1 MPGYNNSIF
10 ILVKTESFFNGY
22 FSKNVQYNEIVCNFR
37 GRRELKT
44 SYLLIVFNFPVKL
57 TFRPYTEVI
66 YFIYIPGSTGD
77 HI

>member
-1 MPGYNNSIF
+1 MPSYNNSIF

-44 SYLLIVFNFPVKL
+44 YLLKVFNFPVKL
-57 TFRPYTEVI
+57 TFRPYTEFI

>member
-10 ILVKTESFFNGY
+10 ILVKTESY

-44 SYLLIVFNFPVKL
+44 SHLLKVFNFPVKL

>member
-10 ILVKTESFFNGY
+10 IRIKTESFFNGY
-22 FSKNVQYNEIVCNFR
+22 FSKNVQYNEIVCNFS

-44 SYLLIVFNFPVKL
+44 YLLKVFNFPVKL